1 MDLLEARRQVQVT
14 LAAAVQ
20 AALELQAVRAQGDE
34 TPEKKKAIEAAL
46 RTSHQAEDA
55 YGKATHRVDINE
67 QLLRAKVPA
76 LEQVQKNWGSTRQE
90 VTQAMEAA
98 TESVADCTPTL
109 RTPLPDAPQVTP
121 SVPPA
126 APADAAS
133 FPVPAG
139 PHPATP
145 ALAACE
151 VGDLRQR
158 LDAFACLPRVTE
170 ISAEDCPT
178 ETARTENPKFM
189 SDAGEKTAAE
199 TPCDVFVVDH
209 RFDQPARFP
218 IPTFGLAGEPLEEPG
233 VVIYE
238 GMRLA
243 IRPDGRY
250 QVRFVAE
257 TPAMPVTMR
266 LQFIL
271 ADQWTGAIVP
281 LTLPPITIPAEPSP
295 KKSATQGTVR
305 PVAARQQNIH
315 HEGRL
320 PILDLSPEG
329 LQVVSRSG
337 VARFGYGLHV
347 P

>member
-1 MDLLEARRQVQVT
+1 V
-14 LAAAVQ
+14 
-20 AALELQAVRAQGDE
+20 
-34 TPEKKKAIEAAL
+34 
-46 RTSHQAEDA
+46 
-55 YGKATHRVDINE
+55 
-67 QLLRAKVPA
+67 
-76 LEQVQKNWGSTRQE
+76 
-90 VTQAMEAA
+90 
-98 TESVADCTPTL
+98 
-109 RTPLPDAPQVTP
+109 
-121 SVPPA
+121 
-126 APADAAS
+126 
-133 FPVPAG
+133 
-139 PHPATP
+139 
-145 ALAACE
+145 
-151 VGDLRQR
+151 
-158 LDAFACLPRVTE
+158 DAFACLPRVTE

-178 ETARTENPKFM
+178 ETAQTENPKFM
-189 SDAGEKTAAE
+189 PDAGEKTAAK

-218 IPTFGLAGEPLEEPG
+218 IPAFGLAGESLEEPG

-271 ADQWTGAIVP
+271 ADQWTGTTVP

-295 KKSATQGTVR
+295 KRSATQGTVR

-337 VARFGYGLHV
+337 VARIGYGLHV